1 LIEVTEKKRDGLV
14 IMKPKI
20 CFVSLGSYPLFSS
33 NENLQYM
40 GGAELMQV
48 LVGNELAKKGYDI
61 SFITLNEKGEKKKDF
76 EKITIIKS
84 YSPSQN
90 FLKKIFFLGK
100 SIIDSDSNIIIQSG
114 GIPGIIALFCFL
126 LQKKYIKWI
135 ASDRN
140 VLLQGIERKSIYSKI
155 SQYVD
160 IKIAFFIVAQNEFQ
174 KQIVENKFKKHCI
187 VIKNP
192 IPIHTDLFSVKDTT
206 TKEKTVL
213 WVGTIR
219 TIKQPELFLKL
230 AQMLPNYKFKMI
242 GGRDDVHPE
251 FYDVIEPEAKKIF
264 NLEFLGFVPYYK
276 IDKYYKESSI
286 LVNTSAAEGFPNTFL
301 EAGLHSLPIVSLNA
315 DPDEIICTNHL
326 GYHSKTFDQ
335 MIIDVDTLLKN
346 KDLRDEM
353 GKNARKYVEDNHD
366 LNKITDQFD
375 RLFSSLGR

>member
-1 LIEVTEKKRDGLV
+1 
-14 IMKPKI
+14 
-20 CFVSLGSYPLFSS
+20 
-33 NENLQYM
+33 
-40 GGAELMQV
+40 
-48 LVGNELAKKGYDI
+48 
-61 SFITLNEKGEKKKDF
+61 
-76 EKITIIKS
+76 
-84 YSPSQN
+84 
-90 FLKKIFFLGK
+90 
-100 SIIDSDSNIIIQSG
+100 
-114 GIPGIIALFCFL
+114 
-126 LQKKYIKWI
+126 
-135 ASDRN
+135 
-140 VLLQGIERKSIYSKI
+140 
-155 SQYVD
+155 
-160 IKIAFFIVAQNEFQ
+160 
-174 KQIVENKFKKHCI
+174 
-187 VIKNP
+187 
-192 IPIHTDLFSVKDTT
+192 
-206 TKEKTVL
+206 
-213 WVGTIR
+213 
-219 TIKQPELFLKL
+219 LFLKL